1 MKPIIIMTKDWV
13 LIYLER
19 KIIMFVCICNA
30 ITDRQIQDSVA
41 SGAASL
47 TDLKD
52 QLGVASCCGCC
63 ADLASSF
70 LTTVNQQPSATIVS
84 ASVVVEH

>member
-1 MKPIIIMTKDWV
+1 M
-13 LIYLER
+13 Y
-19 KIIMFVCICNA
+19 VCICNA
-30 ITDRQIQDSVA
+30 ISDHKIKEAVA
-41 SGAASL
+41 AGASSL

-70 LTTVNQQPSATIVS
+70 LTANAIAGNKTTISGIRVEQPRRLPLSFHCLNCAQK
-84 ASVVVEH
+84 AA

>member
-1 MKPIIIMTKDWV
+1 M
-13 LIYLER
+13 Y
-19 KIIMFVCICNA
+19 VCICKA
-30 ITDRQIQDSVA
+30 ITDHKIKEAVSAGA
-41 SGAASL
+41 SSL

-70 LTTVNQQPSATIVS
+70 LSVNPTANLVATSSIT
-84 ASVVVEH
+84 VEH

>member
-1 MKPIIIMTKDWV
+1 M
-13 LIYLER
+13 Y
-19 KIIMFVCICNA
+19 VCICNA
-30 ITDRQIQDSVA
+30 ITDHKIREAVA
-41 SGAASL
+41 AGASSL

-70 LTTVNQQPSATIVS
+70 LTASSIVGNKTTVSGIR
-84 ASVVVEH
+84 VEQ

>member
-1 MKPIIIMTKDWV
+1 
-13 LIYLER
+13 
-19 KIIMFVCICNA
+19 MFVCICTA
-30 ITDRQIQDSVA
+30 STDRQNQDSVA